1 MTAIGPVRA
10 VLLDVDGTLIDSNAA
25 HARAWVAALSEAGV
39 RVSLERVRWRIGM
52 GGDKIL
58 AQVAGIDADSP
69 LGRRIGERRQEI
81 FLRRHLAQ
89 CRPLP
94 GTRALLRRLQS
105 DGITCTIASSAQPSE
120 LQPLLRRAG
129 VADLIDA
136 AATSGD
142 ADQSKPDP
150 DIVCAA
156 LRRAAVAPQD
166 ALMVG
171 DTPYD
176 VEAAGRA
183 GVRIV
188 AVRTG
193 GWDDASLAGA
203 LAIYD
208 HPAALLRAYRLQPWA
223 ACDSPPL
230 AARAAAS

>member
-1 MTAIGPVRA
+1 VRA

-25 HARAWVAALSEAGV
+25 HARAWVAALAEAGV

-69 LGRRIGERRQEI
+69 LGQHIGERRLEI
-81 FLRRHLAQ
+81 FLHRHLPR
-89 CRPLP
+89 CRALP
-94 GTRALLRRLQS
+94 GARALVQRLRR
-105 DGITCTIASSAQPSE
+105 DGIGCTVASSAQPSE

-129 VADLIDA
+129 VADLIDS

-142 ADQSKPDP
+142 AAQSKPDP

-156 LRRAAVAPQD
+156 LRRAAVAPEE

-176 VEAAGRA
+176 IEAASRA

-188 AVRTG
+188 ALRTG

-203 LAIYD
+203 AAIFD
-208 HPAALLRAYRLQPWA
+208 HPGALLRAYRLQPFA
-223 ACDSPPL
+223 AGATQP
-230 AARAAAS
+230 AAAAAAS